1 MDYLLAL
8 MFFDKPKI
16 NKGVIKMKITIEADS
31 KEIADLVLAVQ
42 DKLKMLELSSPKDLL
57 TNSINSVLHEKSHD
71 TIEGKSY

>member
-1 MDYLLAL
+1 
-8 MFFDKPKI
+8 
-16 NKGVIKMKITIEADS
+16 MKITIEAES

-42 DKLKMLELSSPKDLL
+42 GQLKMLELSSPKDLL